1 MVNSFIELL
10 IKDKIIPDESKE
22 IYLYGIYVIVF
33 NLIVVV
39 DILLIGFILNQLKY
53 SIYFLI
59 FWIPYRIFVG
69 GSHCSTPSRCIIVFS
84 LLHILGIMI
93 FLNFRNIIYFLNI
106 FLMIIQIV
114 HTENSKV
121 ILYFWVLYFIGVF
134 ILPLR
139 YVKILVISYF
149 MNTILNLH
157 SIRYNKII

>member
-1 MVNSFIELL
+1 
-10 IKDKIIPDESKE
+10 
-22 IYLYGIYVIVF
+22 
-33 NLIVVV
+33 
-39 DILLIGFILNQLKY
+39 
-53 SIYFLI
+53 
-59 FWIPYRIFVG
+59 
-69 GSHCSTPSRCIIVFS
+69 
-84 LLHILGIMI
+84 MI

-114 HTENSKV
+114 HTENNKV

>member
-84 LLHILGIMI
+84 LLHILGI
-93 FLNFRNIIYFLNI
+93 IYFLNI

-114 HTENSKV
+114 HTENNKV